1 MPLVF
6 GLWDRSK
13 VDGPGDQVAASLM
26 GFMFIL
32 LPISLL
38 LIVITLV
45 QTVRS
50 WTEADGL
57 SRAVGLACL
66 PVHVVAFIVAVF
78 H

>member
-1 MPLVF
+1 
-6 GLWDRSK
+6 
-13 VDGPGDQVAASLM
+13 M